1 MKIAD
6 LSLILASVALSS
18 GAQFAL
24 KLGASAP
31 QVRSAIGG
39 SGGVTDR
46 VLALV
51 TTPMLVLGL
60 AIYAVSAMTWIL
72 VLSKLDLSFA
82 YPFVGLGFIMTFA
95 AGTLLLGESIS
106 AGRVAGTVLIAFG
119 AILVARSG

>member
-1 MKIAD
+1 MKIVD
-6 LSLILASVALSS
+6 LSLILTSVALSS

-31 QVRSAIGG
+31 QVRAAISGGG
-39 SGGVTDR
+39 SIADR
-46 VLALV
+46 MLAFA
-51 TTPMLVLGL
+51 TTPMLILGL
-60 AIYAVSAMTWIL
+60 TIYAISAFTWIL

-95 AGTLLLGESIS
+95 AGTLLLGESVS
-106 AGRVAGTVLIAFG
+106 VARVAGTLLIACG

>member
-1 MKIAD
+1 MKIID
-6 LSLILASVALSS
+6 LSLILTSVALSS

-31 QVRSAIGG
+31 QVRAAISGGG
-39 SGGVTDR
+39 SLTDR
-46 VLALV
+46 MLAFA

-60 AIYAVSAMTWIL
+60 TIYAVSAFTWIL

-95 AGTLLLGESIS
+95 AGTLLLGESVS
-106 AGRVAGTVLIAFG
+106 GARVAGTFLIAFG